1 MKKVILLASFLLFSA
16 SLAFAQVQIQ
26 SGTFSESYT
35 SKGYTLDKGT
45 GERTY
50 LVEVNF
56 PAPFDKKPKIVL
68 SVSNIDA
75 DGQFN
80 TRYKVEAFSVGR
92 DNFTIKISTWGDSKI
107 FGIGGGWI
115 AFGG

>member
-50 LVEVNF
+50 LVEVN
-56 PAPFDKKPKIVL
+56 
-68 SVSNIDA
+68 IDA